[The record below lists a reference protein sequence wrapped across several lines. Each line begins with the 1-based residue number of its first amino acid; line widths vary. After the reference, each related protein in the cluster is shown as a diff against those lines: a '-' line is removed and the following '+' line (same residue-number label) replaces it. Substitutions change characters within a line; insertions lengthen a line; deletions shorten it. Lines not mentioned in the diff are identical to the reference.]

1 MHVIPFQSIPHLIRF
16 ALLCTALV
24 AVRPSQAEEFSYRN
38 LTSARMKLDKH
49 FDFEANAASYMQAF
63 RYDIYKAYRND
74 EFQFRRKLSETKE
87 MMKEA
92 AEQFSLDSEM
102 TLNVRLTLGNYN
114 FDNQEF
120 PIIEMN
126 GSNYW
131 YKNCPYHRGNL
142 PSSYS
147 VHLTNKS
154 LVRSIPMSEW
164 NAEAF
169 IAARKTSY
177 GSVNRTIEGI
187 IRFKIVRLRG
197 DKNEF
202 DVEVQSAKFFADEA
216 RTRMLHSVV
225 KAKKQSDTATKVTFS
240 QD

>member
-1 MHVIPFQSIPHLIRF
+1 MHRNLTQPIPRSIRF
-16 ALLCTALV
+16 AVTITALALV
-24 AVRPSQAEEFSYRN
+24 HPLQAEEFTYRN

-49 FDFEANAASYMQAF
+49 FDFTANADSYMQAF
-63 RYDIYKAYRND
+63 RYDVYKAYRND
-74 EFQFRRKLSETKE
+74 EFQFRKKLSETVE

-92 AEQFSLDSEM
+92 AERFSLDAEM

-114 FDNQEF
+114 FDKQEF

-126 GSNYW
+126 SSNYW

-154 LVRSIPMSEW
+154 LIRSLPMSEW

-169 IAARKTSY
+169 IIARKSRY
-177 GSVNRTIEGI
+177 GDVNRTIEGV
-187 IRFKIVRLRG
+187 IRFKILKLR
-197 DKNEF
+197 DEANEF
-202 DVEVQSAKFFADEA
+202 DVEVQSAKFFSDNA
-216 RTRMLHSVV
+216 RTQLLHSIV
-225 KAKKQSDTATKVTFS
+225 KKEETKPKDPEAAFT

>member
-1 MHVIPFQSIPHLIRF
+1 MHVIPVQPIHF
-16 ALLCTALV
+16 ALATLV
-24 AVRPSQAEEFSYRN
+24 TVCPLQAEEFSYRN

-49 FDFEANAASYMQAF
+49 FDFEANADSYMQAF

-74 EFQFRRKLSETKE
+74 EFQFRRKLSETVE

-102 TLNVRLTLGNYN
+102 TLNVRLTLGNYD

-154 LVRSIPMSEW
+154 LVRSIPMSER

-177 GSVNRTIEGI
+177 GSVNRTIEGV
-187 IRFKIVRLRG
+187 IRFKIVKLRG
-197 DKNEF
+197 EKNEF
-202 DVEVQSAKFFADEA
+202 DVEVQSARFFADEA

-225 KAKKQSDTATKVTFS
+225 KKRKPSETTAKVTFA